1 MSFLTLAK
9 LSKTFPDGTP
19 AVKSIDLSVARGQFV
34 VLLGPSGCGNTTTL
48 RMIAG
53 LELPTNGTI
62 TLDGKDVTQFRP
74 SERDVGFV
82 FQFYALYPHLCVKDN
97 IAFPLVAMG
106 LSGREVER
114 TVTETADRLGLTALL
129 RRYPKQLSGGDQ
141 QRVSLARAIVRNP
154 KLWLMDE
161 PLGTLDA
168 DQRLLMREFL
178 RARQLEAG
186 ITTLY
191 VTHDQEEAMSLA
203 DLVGVMAAG
212 ETRQPGR
219 PAAVY
224 DRPADRFVA
233 NFVGSPGMNFID
245 GRIES
250 GQFIAPGLRLP
261 IGASVNDRPVT
272 LGVRPEH
279 LLLESSGT
287 ISGSVVLDEYLGS
300 HRFVHVQTGATR
312 IVARVSVDV
321 PIDATSSIAL
331 APDPAQVHL
340 FGADGRRLA

>member
-1 MSFLTLAK
+1 MNFLTLAQ

-19 AVKSIDLSVARGQFV
+19 AVKAIDLSVSRGQFV
-34 VLLGPSGCGNTTTL
+34 VLLGPSGCGKTTTL

-53 LELPTNGTI
+53 LELPTSGTI
-62 TLDGKDVTQFRP
+62 TLDGNDVTRLRP

-106 LSGREVER
+106 LSGREIER
-114 TVTETADRLGLTALL
+114 IVSETAERLGLTALL

-203 DLVGVMAAG
+203 DLVVVMDAG
-212 ETRQPGR
+212 EIRQIGT
-219 PAAVY
+219 PADVY

-233 NFVGSPGMNFID
+233 NFVGSPGMNFVE
-245 GRIES
+245 GQIES
-250 GQFIAPGLRLP
+250 GQFIAPGLSLP
-261 IGASVNDRPVT
+261 ISQSIANQPAT

-279 LLLESSGT
+279 VRLDSSGP
-287 ISGSVVLDEYLGS
+287 ISGPVVLDEYLGS
-300 HRFVHVQTGATR
+300 HRFIHVQTGNTR
-312 IVARVSVDV
+312 MVARVSVEA
-321 PIDATSSIAL
+321 PIEASTKLAF

-340 FGADGRRLA
+340 FGTDGRRLA

>member
-1 MSFLTLAK
+1 MNFLTLAQ
-9 LSKTFPDGTP
+9 LSKTFPDGTT
-19 AVKSIDLSVARGQFV
+19 AVKAIDLSVSRGQFV
-34 VLLGPSGCGNTTTL
+34 VLLGPSGCGKTTTL

-53 LELPTNGTI
+53 LELPTSGTI
-62 TLDGKDVTQFRP
+62 TLDGNDVTSLRP

-106 LSGREVER
+106 LSGREIER
-114 TVTETADRLGLTALL
+114 VVSETADRLGLTALL

-178 RARQLEAG
+178 RARQLEAS

-203 DLVGVMAAG
+203 DLVVVMDAG
-212 ETRQPGR
+212 EIRQIGT
-219 PAAVY
+219 PADVY
-224 DRPADRFVA
+224 DRPNDRFVA
-233 NFVGSPGMNFID
+233 NFVGSPGMNFVE
-245 GRIES
+245 GQIES
-250 GQFIAPGLRLP
+250 AHFIAHGLRLP
-261 IGASVNDRPVT
+261 LRSALANQPAT

-279 LLLESSGT
+279 VRLDSSGP
-287 ISGSVVLDEYLGS
+287 ISGPVVLDEYLGS
-300 HRFVHVQTGATR
+300 HRFLHVQTPTGR
-312 IVARVSVDV
+312 VVARVGVDQS
-321 PIDATSSIAL
+321 IDPQSPVAL
-331 APDPAQVHL
+331 APDATQVHL
-340 FGADGRRLA
+340 FGSNGRRIA